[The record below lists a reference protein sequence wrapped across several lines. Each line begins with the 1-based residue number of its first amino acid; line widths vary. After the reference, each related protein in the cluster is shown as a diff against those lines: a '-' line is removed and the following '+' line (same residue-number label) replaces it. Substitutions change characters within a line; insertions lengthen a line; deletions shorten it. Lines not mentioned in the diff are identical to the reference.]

1 MGRVIVTGAGGAV
14 AGGVLESLIESGW
27 KVAGLTRDGSPGS
40 AHDGVMWFGADL
52 TDAAAVRAAV
62 ESASAALGGLD
73 ALVCLAGG
81 FRLTPLD
88 EATWSDFEQLLSLD
102 FRSTVETVLAAIPFL
117 ATAAES
123 SGDAAIVT
131 IGARAALSTPPRSGP
146 YVAAKAAVIAWSGS
160 LAAELRPRQIR
171 VNCVLPGTVDTPA
184 NRESMPNAKTATWV
198 PPRRLGELIRFLAGP
213 DSAPLSGAAIP
224 IG

>member
-1 MGRVIVTGAGGAV
+1 MRRVLVTGAGGAV
-14 AGGVLESLIESGW
+14 AGGVLEALLAAGW
-27 KVAGLTRDGSPGS
+27 QTAGLTRDGSPGS
-40 AHDGVMWFGADL
+40 AHEGVAWFGADL
-52 TDAAAVRAAV
+52 TDATAVRAAV
-62 ESASAALGGLD
+62 GSVSDSLGGLD

-81 FRLTPLD
+81 FRMTPLD
-88 EATWSDFEQLLSLD
+88 EASWSDFEQILALD
-102 FRSTVETVLAAIPFL
+102 FRSTVEAVLAAVPFL
-117 ATAAES
+117 ASAAET

-131 IGARAALSTPPRSGP
+131 IGARAAIATPPRSGP

-184 NRESMPNAKTATWV
+184 NRESMPNAKTTNWV
-198 PPRRLGELIRFLAGP
+198 PPRRLGELIRFLA
-213 DSAPLSGAAIP
+213 DSASAPLTGAAIP

>member
-1 MGRVIVTGAGGAV
+1 MRRVLVTGAGGAV
-14 AGGVLESLIESGW
+14 AGGVLEALLAAGW
-27 KVAGLTRDGSPGS
+27 HIAGLTRDGSPGS
-40 AHDGVMWFGADL
+40 ADEGVAWFGADL
-52 TDAAAVRAAV
+52 TDATAVRVAV
-62 ESASAALGGLD
+62 GSVSDSLGGLD

-81 FRLTPLD
+81 FRMTPLD
-88 EATWSDFEQLLSLD
+88 EASWSDFEQILALD
-102 FRSTVETVLAAIPFL
+102 FRSTVEAVLAAVPFL
-117 ATAAES
+117 ASAAET

-131 IGARAALSTPPRSGP
+131 IGARAAIATPPRSGP

-184 NRESMPNAKTATWV
+184 NRESMPNAKTTNWV
-198 PPRRLGELIRFLAGP
+198 PPRRLGELIRFLA
-213 DSAPLSGAAIP
+213 DSESAPLTGAAIP

>member
-1 MGRVIVTGAGGAV
+1 MRRVLVTGAGGAV
-14 AGGVLESLIESGW
+14 AGGVLEALIAAGCH
-27 KVAGLTRDGSPGS
+27 VAGLTRDGSPGS
-40 AHDGVMWFGADL
+40 AHEGVAWFGADL
-52 TDAAAVRAAV
+52 TDATAVRAAV
-62 ESASAALGGLD
+62 GSVSDSLGGLD

-81 FRLTPLD
+81 FRMTPLD
-88 EATWSDFEQLLSLD
+88 EASWSDFEQILALD
-102 FRSTVETVLAAIPFL
+102 FRSTVEAVLAAVPFL
-117 ATAAES
+117 ASAAET

-131 IGARAALSTPPRSGP
+131 IGARAAIATPPRSGP

-184 NRESMPNAKTATWV
+184 NRESMPNAKTANWV
-198 PPRRLGELIRFLAGP
+198 PPRRLGELIRFLAGSE
-213 DSAPLSGAAIP
+213 SAPLTGAAIP